1 MVLTII
7 TFILI
12 LGLLVFVHELGH
24 FWIAKRN
31 GVRVDEFGFGFPPR
45 IFGIKKG
52 ETLYSINAIP
62 LGGFV
67 KIYGEE
73 GEGASQPRSFMS
85 KGAWQ
90 KARIL
95 FAGVLMN
102 FFLAVFLF
110 SLGHFIGLPTAI
122 DESQVGQYPNT
133 KLQIV
138 GLAADSPAFNAGILA
153 GDFIVSV
160 KNSEGRIL
168 AGIKTTSEFQQFIA
182 GEKGKEVKV
191 VIERGGSKI
200 ELVMAPRANP
210 PSDEGPLGVEMAS
223 VANIRLSW
231 YQAIW
236 QGFLTTVSLAWLLIS
251 TLFFIIANVF
261 KTGRAGVDVV
271 GPVGIFNITGQA
283 VTMGFI
289 YLLQL
294 TAMLSINLAVINAFP
309 FPALDGGRG
318 LFLLIEKIKGS
329 PMKAKTANLVNSIG
343 FALLIALMVFI
354 TFRDITKI
362 F

>member
-1 MVLTII
+1 MILTVLI
-7 TFILI
+7 FIVI
-12 LGLLVFVHELGH
+12 LGVLVFVHELGH

-31 GVRVDEFGFGFPPR
+31 GVRIDEFGFGFPPR

-52 ETLYSINAIP
+52 ETIYSINAIP

-73 GEGASQPRSFMS
+73 GEGVSQPRSFMCKS
-85 KGAWQ
+85 AWQ

-95 FAGVLMN
+95 FAGVGMN
-102 FFLAVFLF
+102 FLLAVFLF

-122 DESQVGQYPNT
+122 DESQVSQYPNA

-138 GLAADSPAFNAGILA
+138 GLANDSPAANAGMLA
-153 GDFIVSV
+153 GDFVASV
-160 KNSEGRIL
+160 KNSEGRVL
-168 AGIKTTSEFQQFIA
+168 DGIKMPGEFQEFVA
-182 GEKGKEVKV
+182 GEKGKDIKIIV
-191 VIERGGSKI
+191 ERGGSKT
-200 ELVMAPRANP
+200 ELVMTPRVAP
-210 PSDEGPLGVEMAS
+210 PSDQGPLGVELAS
-223 VANIRLSW
+223 VANIRLAW

-236 QGFLTTVSLAWLLIS
+236 QGFLTTISLAWLLVS
-251 TLFFIIANVF
+251 TLYLIIRNLFVI
-261 KTGRAGVDVV
+261 GRVNIDVV

-329 PMKAKTANLVNSIG
+329 PIKIRTANLVNSIG